1 MNPDQVQELTMLMED
16 PATFI
21 TLQTNDGG
29 DGRRILNGSAFVRH
43 DSIHREKFLSPAR
56 SYHDLP
62 HGILKGHTWVDARVM
77 GKPHGSRWVSTTVSA
92 PFYICD
98 FTYLQVVKAPTRDN
112 VLIPSPTGDTMPRVI
127 TSYEDMFESLNTTDD
142 EPFIEE
148 DMPLPFIEEDMP
160 MPFIEEDMPLPQGG
174 DE

>member
-29 DGRRILNGSAFVRH
+29 NGRRILNGSAFVRH
-43 DSIHREKFLSPAR
+43 DSIYREKFLSPAR

-77 GKPHGSRWVSTTVSA
+77 GKPHGSQWVSTTVTA

-98 FTYLQVVKAPTRDN
+98 FTYLQVVKALTRDN
-112 VLIPSPTGDTMPRVI
+112 VYEPSTTGDTMPRAI
-127 TSYEDMFESLNTTDD
+127 ESYDQLVGSIESIDFMTEGHPLL
-142 EPFIEE
+142 EEELIEEELIEE
-148 DMPLPFIEEDMP
+148 DDDELIEEDWY
-160 MPFIEEDMPLPQGG
+160 
-174 DE
+174 

>member
-1 MNPDQVQELTMLMED
+1 MNPDQVKELTMLMED

-29 DGRRILNGSAFVRH
+29 NGRRILNGSAFVRH

-77 GKPHGSRWVSTTVSA
+77 GKPRGSQWVSTTVTA

-98 FTYLQVVKAPTRDN
+98 FTYSQVVKALTRDN
-112 VLIPSPTGDTMPRVI
+112 VYVPSTTGDTMPRVI
-127 TSYEDMFESLNTTDD
+127 TSYEDMVESMNITDD
-142 EPFIEE
+142 
-148 DMPLPFIEEDMP
+148 DMPLIEDE
-160 MPFIEEDMPLPQGG
+160 MPLTE
-174 DE
+174 DEMPLTEDWY

>member
-29 DGRRILNGSAFVRH
+29 DGRRVLNGSAFVRH

-77 GKPHGSRWVSTTVSA
+77 GKPRGSQWVSTTVTA

-98 FTYLQVVKAPTRDN
+98 FTYSQVVKAPTRDN
-112 VLIPSPTGDTMPRVI
+112 VLIPSATGDTMARGI
-127 TSYEDMFESLNTTDD
+127 SSYDDLMGLIEDPLT
-142 EPFIEE
+142 EE
-148 DMPLPFIEEDMP
+148 DMPLT
-160 MPFIEEDMPLPQGG
+160 EEDMPLTEEDMPLTEE
-174 DE
+174 DEPLTEDWY